1 VEIRNTQQLSD
12 TFIITMRI
20 KKPKIINSR
29 QAQALECNPVSNNKT
44 KTKARTKKI
53 PHPQK

>member
-1 VEIRNTQQLSD
+1 
-12 TFIITMRI
+12 MRI